1 MKPEQI
7 TETLEQ
13 AASRWASRS
22 VTRRST
28 GEVSGGGG
36 LCKVKGQ
43 WCVIIDR
50 KVAPAE
56 RAATL
61 TEALAQLDTD
71 GVPAAR
77 RSATPSRAARAA
89 RPAPPQLRRL
99 NGQPERSA
107 RFTRGGR
114 GPGSS
119 SAYAPKGLE
128 SSGGTTEPPDSAS
141 AEKLPGP
148 SRPRAFHLAPLRPPR
163 PDGAAPPRWVGG
175 AAMQRP
181 AGAPV

>member
-13 AASRWASRS
+13 AAKQMGVQVRYE
-22 VTRRST
+22 TMT

-71 GVPAAR
+71 GVFLPPEVRDAL
-77 RSATPSRAARAA
+77 TAARAASA
-89 RPAPPQLRRL
+89 RPAPP
-99 NGQPERSA
+99 
-107 RFTRGGR
+107 
-114 GPGSS
+114 
-119 SAYAPKGLE
+119 
-128 SSGGTTEPPDSAS
+128 
-141 AEKLPGP
+141 
-148 SRPRAFHLAPLRPPR
+148 
-163 PDGAAPPRWVGG
+163 
-175 AAMQRP
+175 P
-181 AGAPV
+181 AG